1 MLRRDERGMIL
12 IAVVMLMSVLALLG
26 TVSML
31 SIRTDLLLSS
41 NYKLSQEV
49 LYVAQSGAEYGLN
62 RLRAAL
68 NVSGG
73 GTGTVVPPTISGY
86 TFENTG
92 SFLALSGGVVQ
103 KTLTGQFAGL
113 TAYCQ
118 RYVITSSVV
127 KDNTNARATVV
138 YVVEDQ
144 SIPLFQFGVLFD
156 HDMEI
161 LPGDSMTFNAAGPIH
176 SNGDMYL
183 NATMDIDSRITAFG
197 NIIRNRKDSSPGATG
212 TIRIKDAGGAY
223 QTMTIES
230 STPTWRGDA
239 EATWNGRVRTGDH
252 DIQPLRMPLPAGRNP
267 IDLLAKPGGSGYSPS
282 LSLYAKSGLRVIKN
296 SAYGDTSRFHYI
308 DKSGNTIDL
317 TAGGLY
323 PDPDFMST
331 TANVLYDWRQGVLM
345 DVVSIEIPK
354 LKNSPVAMAKLNDP
368 PAGGQAGLLYV
379 STVDG
384 QYTDPAVRLT
394 KGGRLPRVADGHPF
408 SGLSV
413 VSDRPV
419 YIEGHFNKDNPQP
432 AGIFA
437 DAITVLSEN
446 WSDANSG
453 GALSSRTASNT
464 AVYASILA
472 GNKDTAGSNYSGGAE
487 NFIRLLENWS
497 GKTLTYSGS
506 LACLWE
512 GVQRPWGQASTAN
525 WPGTGTVYNPP
536 TQSWAFGV
544 SFANLPLMGIPNVRG
559 VQRISWR
566 QAFN

>member
-1 MLRRDERGMIL
+1 MIRAHLKTSFMLRRNERGMIL

-31 SIRTDLLLSS
+31 SIKTDLLLSS

-86 TFENTG
+86 TFEDTG

-144 SIPLFQFGVLFD
+144 SIPLFQFGIFFD

-161 LPGDSMTFNAAGPIH
+161 LPGSSMTFNAAGPIH

-212 TIRIKDAGGAY
+212 TIRIKDAGEAY

-230 STPTWRGDA
+230 STSTWRGDA
-239 EATWNGRVRTGDH
+239 EATWNGRVRTGAH
-252 DIQPLRMPLPAGRNP
+252 DIQPLLMPLPAGRNP
-267 IDLLAKPGGSGYSPS
+267 IDLLAKPGGAGYSSS

-296 SAYGDTSRFHYI
+296 SSYSDNNSRYHYL
-308 DKSGNTIDL
+308 DK
-317 TAGGLY
+317 
-323 PDPDFMST
+323 
-331 TANVLYDWRQGVLM
+331 
-345 DVVSIEIPK
+345 
-354 LKNSPVAMAKLNDP
+354 
-368 PAGGQAGLLYV
+368 
-379 STVDG
+379 
-384 QYTDPAVRLT
+384 
-394 KGGRLPRVADGHPF
+394 
-408 SGLSV
+408 
-413 VSDRPV
+413 
-419 YIEGHFNKDNPQP
+419 
-432 AGIFA
+432 
-437 DAITVLSEN
+437 
-446 WSDANSG
+446 
-453 GALSSRTASNT
+453 
-464 AVYASILA
+464 
-472 GNKDTAGSNYSGGAE
+472 
-487 NFIRLLENWS
+487 
-497 GKTLTYSGS
+497 
-506 LACLWE
+506 
-512 GVQRPWGQASTAN
+512 
-525 WPGTGTVYNPP
+525 
-536 TQSWAFGV
+536 
-544 SFANLPLMGIPNVRG
+544 
-559 VQRISWR
+559 
-566 QAFN
+566 